1 MAVFKCKMCGGN
13 LDIQDGSSVVE
24 CEYCGTKQ
32 TLPNGNDEIVVN
44 MFNRAN
50 NLRLKYE
57 FDKAAEVYEKILDID
72 NSQAEAHWGIVLCKY
87 GIEYVEDPQTRER
100 IPTCHRT
107 QLESILTDAD
117 YQAALSYADVVA
129 QSVYESQ
136 ARAINEI
143 QKKILQI
150 VKSENPFDVFICYKE
165 TDDSGSKT
173 RDSVIANEIY
183 HELTNSG
190 LKVFYAA
197 ITLEDKLGQEYEPY
211 IYAALTS
218 AKVMLVLGTKPEYFN
233 AVWVKNEW
241 ARYLHLMRTD
251 RGTKRT
257 LIPCFRDMDAYDLP
271 DDFSH
276 LQALDMSGIAFM
288 PDLIRN
294 IGKLVGKTQGLDEGD
309 VSVSVVS
316 LLKRV
321 SILLEDGEFAR
332 ADELLEEILNRDP
345 ENARAYVGKMMISH
359 SIRREE
365 DIGLLPHS
373 LLNDRNYEKA
383 LRFADDEYK
392 QTLLQYEKS
401 IADHIIEE
409 KYLFAVAK
417 KNQGQYIEASGLFER
432 LGDYKDSVQQ
442 KADCIELENQRIY
455 NSAAELKQSGDY
467 LGAAKLFAGL
477 GEYTDAKQQNA
488 DCIELENQRIYD
500 SGVDLKQKKD
510 YVRASKIFAGLGS
523 FRDAKQQSEICI
535 ELENQRIYD
544 SGVDLKQKKDYVR
557 ASKIFAGLGSFKD
570 AKQQSEICIEL
581 ENQRIYDSAVE
592 LMQNGEYIQ
601 ASGVFSGIAGFKD
614 AKQQSLNCVELEN
627 QRIYD
632 SAERLKQKG
641 DFREAS
647 KVFAGLGTFKDAK
660 ERVVECDTAESER
673 IYQSGKSQM
682 DSKNFVAAQN
692 IFRKLG
698 NYKDAKEKADE
709 CHNLELERIYQYG
722 ISILNDEQF
731 TEAMDIFKKLGDYK
745 DAKQQVLE
753 CHCGI
758 ICQEA
763 RVYGERGAYFVAIQH
778 LDQVQNCQRAM
789 KHKKIWEEKI
799 RDYLNDI
806 KRRDIFSCI
815 PLGLILSLITVP
827 IIAAIAGVF
836 NVVSCIFN
844 GIYPITTEM
853 WYFIIISVVIATIL
867 LQLLIDL
874 PSTLRREFYEC
885 EHCGHLSLTNTQ
897 PTGVQYQHTDLVCP
911 QCGHTHWRE
920 RKVWKY

>member
-1 MAVFKCKMCGGN
+1 MAVFKCKMCGGS

-150 VKSENPFDVFICYKE
+150 VKSENPFDVFVCYKE

-500 SGVDLKQKKD
+500 SGVELKQKKD

-544 SGVDLKQKKDYVR
+544 SGVELKQKKDYVR

-698 NYKDAKEKADE
+698 DYKDSTFLADE
-709 CHNLELERIYQYG
+709 CHNLELERIYQLGLTAYSAG
-722 ISILNDEQF
+722 QF
-731 TEAMDIFKKLGDYK
+731 TSAKDTFSSLGDYK
-745 DAKQQVLE
+745 DAKEQVTNCE
-753 CHCGI
+753 CGEICKRARTYGEKGAYLDALDELSSHTDHPMIRSNRELWLRKLRGLKTEDIIGSIFGGIVFGLGVSIFSVPIVAIIAGI
-758 ICQEA
+758 INLLYYL
-763 RVYGERGAYFVAIQH
+763 VNDFVW
-778 LDQVQNCQRAM
+778 L
-789 KHKKIWEEKI
+789 
-799 RDYLNDI
+799 
-806 KRRDIFSCI
+806 FSASAWKYI
-815 PLGLILSLITVP
+815 VIITIL
-827 IIAAIAGVF
+827 
-836 NVVSCIFN
+836 VSCLVM
-844 GIYPITTEM
+844 IYQAYPHTVMVNKCPNCGYVSRKWNTRCPSCSGNCT
-853 WYFIIISVVIATIL
+853 ISVDITKL
-867 LQLLIDL
+867 L
-874 PSTLRREFYEC
+874 
-885 EHCGHLSLTNTQ
+885 
-897 PTGVQYQHTDLVCP
+897 
-911 QCGHTHWRE
+911 
-920 RKVWKY
+920 K

>member
-241 ARYLHLMRTD
+241 ARYLHLMRAD
-251 RGTKRT
+251 RETKRT

-544 SGVDLKQKKDYVR
+544 SGVELKQKKDYVR

-698 NYKDAKEKADE
+698 NYKDSTFLADE
-709 CHNLELERIYQYG
+709 CHNLELERIYQLGSTAYSAG
-722 ISILNDEQF
+722 QF
-731 TEAMDIFKKLGDYK
+731 TSAKDTFSSLGDYK
-745 DAKQQVLE
+745 DAREQVIN
-753 CHCGI
+753 CTCGE
-758 ICQEA
+758 ICERA
-763 RVYGERGAYFVAIQH
+763 RAYGEKGAY
-778 LDQVQNCQRAM
+778 LDALDELSSYTDHPM
-789 KHKKIWEEKI
+789 I
-799 RDYLNDI
+799 RSNRELWLGKLRGFKTGDI
-806 KRRDIFSCI
+806 IR
-815 PLGLILSLITVP
+815 
-827 IIAAIAGVF
+827 GVF
-836 NVVSCIFN
+836 NGIIF
-844 GIYPITTEM
+844 GLG
-853 WYFIIISVVIATIL
+853 FSVVGVPAVAIIAGIINCIYYFVDDKGWLIPTEAWKYIVIITIL
-867 LQLLIDL
+867 ACCLIMIWTVFPHKITVYKCGNCGYISRKKSHPCPSCSSGYSMTEVDVTELL
-874 PSTLRREFYEC
+874 
-885 EHCGHLSLTNTQ
+885 
-897 PTGVQYQHTDLVCP
+897 
-911 QCGHTHWRE
+911 
-920 RKVWKY
+920 K